1 MKIITLLLTSL
12 CITFSVAI
20 ADSVIDKKQADL
32 APSEVINDSATL
44 KLLILDITNNV
55 FGIGWSDR
63 DALGVG
69 RKKVIGSTEKITLK
83 YGLDMMKLGYT
94 IDAVTV
100 SQGRREQQSNGEY
113 SNLIIVEIPNAWSEI
128 VHLENYEKLP
138 VTKFKKGSIVLLLDS
153 MAVQFQDGMEC
164 MVDDKTYIFKNDK
177 WLER

>member
-1 MKIITLLLTSL
+1 MKIALIRIS
-12 CITFSVAI
+12 ISTF
-20 ADSVIDKKQADL
+20 QML
-32 APSEVINDSATL
+32 PPLN
-44 KLLILDITNNV
+44 
-55 FGIGWSDR
+55 
-63 DALGVG
+63 LGVLSVYLEKHG
-69 RKKVIGSTEKITLK
+69 IETVIIDALK